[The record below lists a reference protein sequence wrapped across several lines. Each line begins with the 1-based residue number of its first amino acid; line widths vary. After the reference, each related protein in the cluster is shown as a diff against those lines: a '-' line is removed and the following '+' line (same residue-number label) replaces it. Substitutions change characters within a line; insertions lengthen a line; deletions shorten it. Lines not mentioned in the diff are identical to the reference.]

1 MKETLK
7 NVNHLYDKIDELLNK
22 YDSLIIDNK
31 KIKENL
37 QLLQLNLKDKEK
49 DYAELKKKYDS
60 LKLVNSRS
68 PDGESVLA
76 KKKIRKMIDDIDDCI
91 LNLMG

>member
-22 YDSLIIDNK
+22 YDSLKIDNK
-31 KIKENL
+31 KIKEDL

-49 DYAELKKKYDS
+49 DYTELKKK
-60 LKLVNSRS
+60 V
-68 PDGESVLA
+68 
-76 KKKIRKMIDDIDDCI
+76 
-91 LNLMG
+91 

>member
-1 MKETLK
+1 VKETLK

-22 YDSLIIDNK
+22 YDSLKIDNK
-31 KIKENL
+31 KIKEDL

-60 LKLVNSRS
+60 LKLVNAMS
-68 PDGESVLA
+68 PDGESVLE

>member
-7 NVNHLYDKIDELLNK
+7 NVNHLYDKIEELLNK
-22 YDSLIIDNK
+22 YDSLKIDNK
-31 KIKENL
+31 KIKEDL
-37 QLLQLNLKDKEK
+37 QLLQLNLKEKEK
-49 DYAELKKKYDS
+49 DYAELKEKYNS
-60 LKLVNSRS
+60 LKLVNAMSL
-68 PDGESVLA
+68 DGESVLA

>member
-22 YDSLIIDNK
+22 YDSLKIDNK
-31 KIKENL
+31 KIKEDL

-49 DYAELKKKYDS
+49 DYAELKKYDS
-60 LKLVNSRS
+60 LKLVNAMS

-76 KKKIRKMIDDIDDCI
+76 KKKLEK
-91 LNLMG
+91 

>member
-22 YDSLIIDNK
+22 YDSLKIDNK
-31 KIKENL
+31 KIKEDL

-49 DYAELKKKYDS
+49 DYAELKKS
-60 LKLVNSRS
+60 
-68 PDGESVLA
+68 
-76 KKKIRKMIDDIDDCI
+76 MI
-91 LNLMG
+91 L

>member
-22 YDSLIIDNK
+22 YDSLKIDNK
-31 KIKENL
+31 KIKEDL

-60 LKLVNSRS
+60 LKLVNAMA

>member
-22 YDSLIIDNK
+22 YDSLKIDNK
-31 KIKENL
+31 KIKEDL

-60 LKLVNSRS
+60 LKLVNAMS
-68 PDGESVLA
+68 PDEESVFA

>member
-1 MKETLK
+1 VKETLK

-22 YDSLIIDNK
+22 YDSLKIDNK
-31 KIKENL
+31 KIKEDL

-60 LKLVNSRS
+60 LKLVNAMAS
-68 PDGESVLA
+68 DGESVLA

>member
-22 YDSLIIDNK
+22 YDSLKIDNK
-31 KIKENL
+31 KIKEDL

-49 DYAELKKKYDS
+49 DYAELKK
-60 LKLVNSRS
+60 V
-68 PDGESVLA
+68 
-76 KKKIRKMIDDIDDCI
+76 
-91 LNLMG
+91 

>member
-22 YDSLIIDNK
+22 YDSLKIDNK
-31 KIKENL
+31 KIKEDL

-60 LKLVNSRS
+60 LKLVNAMF
-68 PDGESVLA
+68 PHGESVLA

>member
-7 NVNHLYDKIDELLNK
+7 NVNDLYNKIEKLLNK
-22 YDSLIIDNK
+22 YDSLRIDND
-31 KIKENL
+31 KIKKDL
-37 QLLQLNLKDKEK
+37 QLLQINLSDKEN
-49 DYAELKKKYDS
+49 DYAELKKKYES
-60 LKLVNSRS
+60 LKLVNAMSTK
-68 PDGESVLA
+68 GETILA

>member
-7 NVNHLYDKIDELLNK
+7 NVNHLYDKIDEFLNK
-22 YDSLIIDNK
+22 YDSLKIDNK
-31 KIKENL
+31 KIKEDL

-49 DYAELKKKYDS
+49 DYTELKKKYDS
-60 LKLVNSRS
+60 LKLVNAMS
-68 PDGESVLA
+68 PDRESVLA

>member
-22 YDSLIIDNK
+22 YDSLKIDNK
-31 KIKENL
+31 KIKEDL

-60 LKLVNSRS
+60 LKLVNAMS
-68 PDGESVLA
+68 PDGESVR
-76 KKKIRKMIDDIDDCI
+76 IVCVR
-91 LNLMG
+91 